1 VAGKP
6 RRNGLFG
13 VASEICGLQRLGG
26 GGSRA
31 QTGDPP
37 QSSNRSLTSE
47 SGTEFFDA
55 ETEGPDPPFGLAET
69 DAETRTSSKKPAVHG
84 TNARITR
91 GVRYLKTGW
100 WWAQS
105 DANRSQAK
113 NREFSEKFS
122 EKQASIELTGLG
134 HRKLDCDPCQLREAP
149 ALSCYSAEQAFEARQ
164 QVIRCSTSGFLNLRP
179 GTKRVESARHLGG
192 GTLPGKALGDALW
205 ITSVGGGNRV
215 KQTRGGNHFAL
226 VSSHEQSSFHCSP
239 VAAGRHLPHGS

>member
-1 VAGKP
+1 
-6 RRNGLFG
+6 L
-13 VASEICGLQRLGG
+13 ILL
-26 GGSRA
+26 
-31 QTGDPP
+31 
-37 QSSNRSLTSE
+37 
-47 SGTEFFDA
+47 
-55 ETEGPDPPFGLAET
+55 
-69 DAETRTSSKKPAVHG
+69 
-84 TNARITR
+84 
-91 GVRYLKTGW
+91 W

-105 DANRSQAK
+105 DANWSPAK

-122 EKQASIELTGLG
+122 EKQASIEMTGLG
-134 HRKLDCDPCQLREAP
+134 HRKLDCDLCQLREAP

-179 GTKRVESARHLGG
+179 GTTRVESARHLGG

-215 KQTRGGNHFAL
+215 KQTPGGNHFAL